1 MRAAPEAPRV
11 QAEFTILTND
21 RREFATPA
29 ITRTRANW
37 SATTVAGENVTCN
50 GVQYGRT
57 VWFRYVAPAAGT
69 VTLSASRF
77 DTVSALYRQNATT
90 PFDCND
96 NDQGNILRSSVS
108 GYVLPGEVVYLQVG
122 GRAPVGNPG
131 FEDNFSLDVTFAED
145 QDIDNDGYNKTPGPD
160 CVDTDPSVHPQQPEI
175 PNNGK
180 DDDCAGG
187 DGHDTDLDGQD
198 AEPFGPDCNDGNDKI
213 FTGAAEIRGNFV
225 DENCDDKAPAAQL
238 SPFPAV
244 SYSHVAVLAGRQ
256 FGTLKVTS
264 VGKGYRIAVRCRGSS
279 RCPGKFTKKTRSRRA
294 VSTNRYKRLFGP
306 GAEVEVRVTKPGV
319 NRLRLLRRVQGGR
332 AA

>member
-1 MRAAPEAPRV
+1 M
-11 QAEFTILTND
+11 D
-21 RREFATPA
+21 
-29 ITRTRANW
+29 
-37 SATTVAGENVTCN
+37 
-50 GVQYGRT
+50 
-57 VWFRYVAPAAGT
+57 RYVAPAAGT
-69 VTLSASRF
+69 VTLAASRF
-77 DTVSALYRQNATT
+77 DTVSALYRGNATT

-96 NDQGNILRSSVS
+96 NDQGNILRSAVS
-108 GYVLPGEVVYLQVG
+108 GYVVPGEVLYLQVG
-122 GRAPVGNPG
+122 GKNTGGGG
-131 FEDNFSLDVTFAED
+131 FEDNFSLDITFAED

-160 CVDTDPSVHPQQPEI
+160 CADTDPSVHPQQPEI

-187 DGHDTDLDGQD
+187 DGHDTDLDGRS
-198 AEPFGPDCNDGNDKI
+198 AEPFGPDCNNGNDKI

-256 FGTLKVTS
+256 FGTLQVTS

-294 VSTNRYKRLFGP
+294 VSTNRYKRLLGP

-319 NRLRLLRRVQGGR
+319 NRYGFFRRVQGDR